1 MSERRAI
8 NTGFTQRVVVLQGSF
23 DPLHPGHIELMSAA
37 KRHGDL
43 VVVGVHSD
51 AFIRE
56 KRSSPSFQPLYDR
69 IRLVESIKYPDVVL
83 ASDDELDLCMTA
95 ARIFNVENKN
105 ITYCTSRTTRLL
117 RIAEPLTAAGFQVKG
132 AVGGV
137 PSWDRSRTLLEDYK
151 NDVD

>member
-8 NTGFTQRVVVLQGSF
+8 NTGFSQRIMVLQGSF

-83 ASDDELDLCMTA
+83 ASDDALELCNTV
-95 ARIFNVENKN
+95 ARMFNVPNNN
-105 ITYCTSRTTRLL
+105 ITYGSSRTPHLL
-117 RIAEPLTAAGFQVKG
+117 SIATDLMQAGFQVKG
-132 AVGGV
+132 AIGGV
-137 PSWDRSRTLLEDYK
+137 PSWDRSRTLLEDYEK
-151 NDVD
+151 NKK